1 VTSPPRPEPTALNLY
16 IPARSNPEEV
26 THESPAEPSEPS
38 PPPGG
43 AGRPFT
49 VRTMVLMLVVVV
61 GGVIG
66 VLTYL
71 AGQPIPAAIVAGMVS
86 AGATFAGAHRL
97 VGED

>member
-1 VTSPPRPEPTALNLY
+1 MSHPPNQV
-16 IPARSNPEEV
+16 NQ
-26 THESPAEPSEPS
+26 PS

-49 VRTMVLMLVVVV
+49 VRTMVLMLVAVVV

-86 AGATFAGAHRL
+86 AGATFAGAHRS

>member
-1 VTSPPRPEPTALNLY
+1 
-16 IPARSNPEEV
+16 
-26 THESPAEPSEPS
+26 
-38 PPPGG
+38 
-43 AGRPFT
+43 
-49 VRTMVLMLVVVV
+49 MVLMLVAVVV